1 MTTLEAIKPYV
12 EQLLDDNEV
21 QRNFAR
27 AAHNLRGAKMRA
39 DRAKSKKRAVADP
52 ELYQRLLSSVGAA
65 LDAGV
70 AIKNGPQKARRR
82 KRGRWLL
89 LLAVAGGAAYV
100 ATNDDARTKLL
111 ELAGQKSQTAE
122 AA

>member
-12 EQLLDDNEV
+12 EQLLDDDEV
-21 QRNFAR
+21 QRNFSR
-27 AAHNLRGAKMRA
+27 AARNLRGAKMRA
-39 DRAKSKKRAVADP
+39 HRAKSKRRAAADP
-52 ELYQRLLSSVGAA
+52 ELYQWLLSSVGAV

-82 KRGRWLL
+82 RRGRWLL

-100 ATNDDARTKLL
+100 ATNDEARAKLL
-111 ELAGQKSQTAE
+111 ELTGQ
-122 AA
+122 